1 MLKVKHGEKEKN
13 FYSISEAASIISAN
27 QYPPIPETVVRVL
40 VVGDDVVLAEVFF
53 LAASPEFPTR
63 LVRVLIDLRSFLI
76 ILF

>member
-1 MLKVKHGEKEKN
+1 M
-13 FYSISEAASIISAN
+13 
-27 QYPPIPETVVRVL
+27 RVL